1 MINLITSF
9 FIPKQVERQ
18 NEMLKCLYLNVACPY
33 INKIYLLIEKKT
45 DMIFLKEKIKPR

>member
-18 NEMLKCLYLNVACPY
+18 DELLKCLKNNINSRY
-33 INKIYLLIEKKT
+33 IKKIYLYIEKK
-45 DMIFLKEKIKPR
+45 DY